1 MQYGSNLSISM
12 LKVLNFDQFVWWLM
26 HRGVGGNETAGEILC
41 NEADNLPYGS
51 PNYLG
56 ITRNETE
63 SEKPQEIYS
72 TYHFVRLGLAYY

>member
-12 LKVLNFDQFVWWLM
+12 LNFDKFVWLLV

-41 NEADNLPYGS
+41 NEATDNLPYGS

-56 ITRNETE
+56 KTRNETE

-72 TYHFVRLGLAYY
+72 TYHFVRLGFIYY